1 MCTFAVYYGVHG
13 CGICLVHARTSR
25 LFACAVWRP
34 FCRLA
39 ATPEFLGCGLLCA
52 PKSCKEFDFW
62 ELDRIEFV
70 WLAWSQIAESTD
82 TWLWQS
88 KPCQVAYPIISWLKA
103 TRRYQKFLPS
113 SQNVECGM
121 ACQGQLHLKK
131 RAKELAFTRQMAN
144 NEALQVLFTA
154 GHELGVQ
161 PWQPFHTLTPP
172 SRHHT
177 KHGIWLC
184 VTAVCALQNAAI
196 CFQAKLQNR
205 CSHLRG
211 DRSCF
216 RCGRSNI
223 EPKNSC
229 ALPEAGEVI
238 YFLPTHNSLLHI
250 HSCRVWHALPQTWF
264 YSFSSAVSNLLIL
277 QDTGFLKY

>member
-1 MCTFAVYYGVHG
+1 MHVHVR
-13 CGICLVHARTSR
+13 CLLWGTRMRDLFGTCKNIKIF
-25 LFACAVWRP
+25 FACAVWRP

-39 ATPEFLGCGLLCA
+39 ANPEFLGCGLLCA

-62 ELDRIEFV
+62 EVDRIEFV

-88 KPCQVAYPIISWLKA
+88 TPCQVAYPIVSWLKA
-103 TRRYQKFLPS
+103 TRSFCHPVKML
-113 SQNVECGM
+113 NVEWH
-121 ACQGQLHLKK
+121 A
-131 RAKELAFTRQMAN
+131 RAAAPEQTWKSEQRKLAFTRQMAM

-216 RCGRSNI
+216 SSGRSNI
-223 EPKNSC
+223 EPENWC
-229 ALPEAGEVI
+229 DFQRQE
-238 YFLPTHNSLLHI
+238 
-250 HSCRVWHALPQTWF
+250 R
-264 YSFSSAVSNLLIL
+264 
-277 QDTGFLKY
+277 

>member
-1 MCTFAVYYGVHG
+1 MWNGMPG
-13 CGICLVHARTSR
+13 
-25 LFACAVWRP
+25 
-34 FCRLA
+34 A
-39 ATPEFLGCGLLCA
+39 AAPEQTW
-52 PKSCKEFDFW
+52 KSEQRK
-62 ELDRIEFV
+62 
-70 WLAWSQIAESTD
+70 
-82 TWLWQS
+82 
-88 KPCQVAYPIISWLKA
+88 
-103 TRRYQKFLPS
+103 
-113 SQNVECGM
+113 
-121 ACQGQLHLKK
+121 
-131 RAKELAFTRQMAN
+131 LAFTRQMAM

-216 RCGRSNI
+216 SSGRSNI

-250 HSCRVWHALPQTWF
+250 HSCWVWHALPQTWF

-277 QDTGFLKY
+277 QDTAFLKY